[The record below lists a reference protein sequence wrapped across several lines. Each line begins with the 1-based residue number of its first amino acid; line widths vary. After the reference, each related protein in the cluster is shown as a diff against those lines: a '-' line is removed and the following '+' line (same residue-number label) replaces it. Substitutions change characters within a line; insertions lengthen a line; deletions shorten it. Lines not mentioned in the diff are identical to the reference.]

1 MLHQRSQKRRSKN
14 GSASNALHGA
24 VINFIVLIHE
34 LKKKVQPFIVVIIK
48 NIKAETIF
56 PLPIRGRGKMPAH
69 FFIILLNQHCWLA
82 SLQYGALQPLI
93 PLYIYCIS
101 TTQSRG
107 R

>member
-1 MLHQRSQKRRSKN
+1 M
-14 GSASNALHGA
+14 
-24 VINFIVLIHE
+24 INFIVLIHE
-34 LKKKVQPFIVVIIK
+34 LKKNTAFYRCNYK

-56 PLPIRGRGKMPAH
+56 PLPIQEEGKCLLI
-69 FFIILLNQHCWLA
+69 FISLLNQHCWLA

-101 TTQSRG
+101 TTQSQG